1 MACEAEGGRERMNTG
16 RCIAIL
22 GPTCAWK
29 SEVGLR
35 LAESCGGEIVSC
47 DSMQIYRGLAV
58 GTAQPSE
65 DELKRVPHHL
75 IAELDIHEP
84 YDANRFVQ
92 RAKNALDGIYAKG
105 KTSFLVGGTGL
116 YARSLIYGFELLPAD
131 ATVFKSLEAE
141 LAADGGREALMQ
153 RLAVYG
159 DEIPEDVRL
168 NPRRLLRACEVLSLT
183 GKPPWV
189 QAKKFDKPDPSYK
202 QYCLIPV
209 LPMLKERIRRRTA
222 RMLENG
228 WLEEAEW
235 AEKQGLTETPT
246 ARQALG
252 YAEVIDYL
260 HHGLKGGLAAL
271 CELLTNKTTQYARR
285 QLTWFRHQHPG
296 ARLIEIDQEDGAADK
311 ICKII
316 ENET

>member
-1 MACEAEGGRERMNTG
+1 MNDV
-16 RCIAIL
+16 RCVAVL
-22 GPTCAWK
+22 GPTCCWK

-35 LAESCGGEIVSC
+35 LAEACGGEIVSC
-47 DSMQIYRGLAV
+47 DSMQIYRGLPI
-58 GTAQPSE
+58 GTAQP
-65 DELKRVPHHL
+65 DAAELARAPHHL

-92 RAKNALDGIYAKG
+92 RAKRVLDDISARG
-105 KTSFLVGGTGL
+105 KTAFLVGGTGL

-131 ATVFKSLEAE
+131 PDVFKALEAE
-141 LAADGGREALMQ
+141 LAAEGGREKLLQ
-153 RLAVYG
+153 RLEAYG
-159 DEIPEDVRL
+159 DAIPEDVRL

-189 QAKKFDKPDPSYK
+189 QAKKFDKPDPAFR
-202 QYCLIPV
+202 QFCLIPV
-209 LPMLKERIRRRTA
+209 LSMLKERIRRRTA

-235 AEKQGLTETPT
+235 ADSQGLLQTPT

-260 HHGLKGGLAAL
+260 RHGLKGDLPKL
-271 CELLTNKTTQYARR
+271 CEILTNRTVQYARR
-285 QLTWFRHQHPG
+285 QLTWFKHQHPG
-296 ARLIEIDQEDGAADK
+296 AQLIEIELEEGAVDY
-311 ICKII
+311 ILGII
-316 ENET
+316 HNA

>member
-1 MACEAEGGRERMNTG
+1 MSTG

-29 SEVGLR
+29 SEVALC
-35 LAESCGGEIVSC
+35 LAGGYGGEIVSC
-47 DSMQIYRGLAV
+47 DSMQIYRGLPV
-58 GTAQPSE
+58 GTAQP
-65 DELKRVPHHL
+65 DEEELARVPHHL
-75 IAELDIHEP
+75 IAELDICEP
-84 YDANRFVQ
+84 YDANRFVK
-92 RAKNALDGIYAKG
+92 RAKAALNDIYARG
-105 KTSFLVGGTGL
+105 KTAFLVGGTGL

-131 ATVFKSLEAE
+131 PAVFKALEAE
-141 LAADGGREALMQ
+141 LAMDGGRDALLQ
-153 RLAVYG
+153 RLAAYG
-159 DEIPEDVRL
+159 DTIPEDVRL

-189 QAKKFDKPDPSYK
+189 QKRKFERPDSSYR
-202 QYCLIPV
+202 QYCLIPM
-209 LPMLKERIRRRTA
+209 LSMLKERIRRRTA

-228 WLEEAEW
+228 WLEEAEL
-235 AEKQGLTETPT
+235 AERKGLMVTPT

-285 QLTWFRHQHPG
+285 QLTWFKHQHPG
-296 ARLIEIDQEDGAADK
+296 ACLIEIDREDGAADR
-311 ICKII
+311 ICEII
-316 ENET
+316 RSHESM

>member
-1 MACEAEGGRERMNTG
+1 MNNV
-16 RCIAIL
+16 RCVAVL
-22 GPTCAWK
+22 GPTCCWK

-35 LAESCGGEIVSC
+35 LAEACGGEIVSC
-47 DSMQIYRGLAV
+47 DSMQIYRGLPI
-58 GTAQPSE
+58 GTAQP
-65 DELKRVPHHL
+65 DAAELARAPHHL

-92 RAKNALDGIYAKG
+92 RAKRVLDDISKRG
-105 KTSFLVGGTGL
+105 KTAYLVGGTGL

-131 ATVFKSLEAE
+131 PAVFKALEAE
-141 LAADGGREALMQ
+141 LAADGGREKLLE
-153 RLAVYG
+153 RLAAYG
-159 DEIPEDVRL
+159 DAIPEDVRL

-189 QAKKFDKPDPSYK
+189 QAKKFDKPDPAFR
-202 QYCLIPV
+202 QFCLIPV
-209 LPMLKERIRRRTA
+209 LSMLKERIRRRTA

-235 AEKQGLTETPT
+235 ADSQGLLQTPT

-260 HHGLKGGLAAL
+260 RHGLKGGLPAL
-271 CELLTNKTTQYARR
+271 CEILTNRTVQYARR
-285 QLTWFRHQHPG
+285 QLTWFKHQHPG
-296 ARLIEIDQEDGAADK
+296 AQLIEIEREEGAVER
-311 ICKII
+311 ILSSIH
-316 ENET
+316 N

>member
-1 MACEAEGGRERMNTG
+1 MTAL

-29 SEVGLR
+29 SEIGLR
-35 LAESCGGEIVSC
+35 LAEACGGEIVSC
-47 DSMQIYRGLAV
+47 DSMQIYRGLPI
-58 GTAQPSE
+58 GTAQPGAA
-65 DELKRVPHHL
+65 ELARVPHHL

-92 RAKNALDGIYAKG
+92 RAKNALEDIYARG
-105 KTSFLVGGTGL
+105 KTAFLVGGTGL

-131 ATVFKSLEAE
+131 PTVFKALEAE
-141 LAADGGREALMQ
+141 LAMEGGRERLME
-153 RLAVYG
+153 RLAAYG
-159 DEIPEDVRL
+159 DAIPEDVRL

-209 LPMLKERIRRRTA
+209 LSMLKERIRRRTA
-222 RMLENG
+222 LMLKNG
-228 WLEEAEW
+228 WLEEADW
-235 AEKQGLTETPT
+235 ADRNGLLQTPT

-260 HHGLKGGLAAL
+260 RHGLKGGLPAL
-271 CELLTNKTTQYARR
+271 CEILTNRTVQYARR
-285 QLTWFRHQHPG
+285 QVTWFKHQHPG
-296 ARLIEIDQEDGAADK
+296 AQLIEIEREEGAVEK
-311 ICKII
+311 ILKII
-316 ENET
+316 HN

>member
-1 MACEAEGGRERMNTG
+1 MG

-29 SEVGLR
+29 SEVALR
-35 LAESCGGEIVSC
+35 LAEACGGEIVSC
-47 DSMQIYRGLAV
+47 DSMQIYKGLPV

-65 DELKRVPHHL
+65 EEMSRVTHHL

-92 RAKNALDGIYAKG
+92 RAKKALDEIYANG
-105 KTSFLVGGTGL
+105 RTAFLVGGTGL

-131 ATVFKSLEAE
+131 ATVFKALEAE

-153 RLAVYG
+153 RLAAYG

-168 NPRRLLRACEVLSLT
+168 NPRRLLRACEVLALT

-189 QAKKFDKPDPSYK
+189 QQRKFDRPDPSYR

-209 LPMLKERIRRRTA
+209 LSMLKERIRRRTA

-235 AEKQGLTETPT
+235 ADRNGLMKTPT

-260 HHGLKGGLAAL
+260 HHGLKGGLPAL
-271 CELLTNKTTQYARR
+271 CEILTNRTTQYARR
-285 QLTWFRHQHPG
+285 QLTWFKHQHPG
-296 ARLIEIDQEDGAADK
+296 AHLIEIDREEGAADK
-311 ICKII
+311 ICEII
-316 ENET
+316 ENHEKA